1 MLTQQQHPSARRSH
15 RPTASSRRPA
25 RAAPPRPSVLLA
37 EDDVHDG
44 EIYGKTL
51 WYNGYDVLHAE
62 DGEGALD
69 LALRHSPDLIL
80 VDLLLPRL
88 NGIDLCRRL
97 RQEPSLRDVPLI
109 ALTARAERE
118 FGLLARDAGC
128 TGYLEKPIGPFA
140 VLAAVEQA
148 IGRAPAPGEDV
159 EGDEARGRELD

>member
-1 MLTQQQHPSARRSH
+1 MSTQQRNPIARRSY
-15 RPTASSRRPA
+15 RAPASSRRPTRPA
-25 RAAPPRPSVLLA
+25 RSRPLVLLA

-62 DGEGALD
+62 DGKEALD
-69 LALRHSPDLIL
+69 LALRHTPDLIL

-97 RQEPSLRDVPLI
+97 RQERSLRDVPLI

-140 VLAAVEQA
+140 VLAAVERA